1 LPQLKK
7 SSTSFG
13 SLYVCIRDCEYI
25 NYRLAFFHDDLLHGL
40 DVTDS
45 VAEDIDD
52 LDVLNVRDSVPDIV
66 VMFHIVSEALI
77 ILLHDGLESLSNR
90 WMLVRTMEVLN
101 EHGI

>member
-25 NYRLAFFHDDLLHGL
+25 NYCLAFFHDDLLHGL
-40 DVTDS
+40 NVTDS
-45 VAEDIDD
+45 VVEDIDD

-66 VMFHIVSEALI
+66 EMFHIVSEALI
-77 ILLHDGLESLSNR
+77 MLLPDGLESLSNR
-90 WMLVRTMEVLN
+90 
-101 EHGI
+101 

>member
-25 NYRLAFFHDDLLHGL
+25 NYCLAFFHDDLLHGL

-66 VMFHIVSEALI
+66 EMFHIVSEALI
-77 ILLHDGLESLSNR
+77 MLLPDGLESLSNR
-90 WMLVRTMEVLN
+90 
-101 EHGI
+101 